1 MFARIQYN
9 VLMHTYQSLEGVYA
23 AALTPLHADF
33 SPALDEIPGFLVFL
47 AQRGCHGALLLG
59 TTGEGPSFSYAERLD
74 IFRAALSVRQEFPHF
89 CLLAGT
95 GTPSLEESASLTRF
109 AFDEGYDGVVCLPP
123 YYFRKVSDDGLFDW
137 FSYLL
142 RRSVPS
148 GGAFLGYHI
157 PPMTGVGFSIELLA
171 RLQDAFP
178 DRFAGIKDSSGSPE
192 MACQLGERFGKD
204 LLVLNGNDGLF
215 SLALENQA
223 GGCITAM
230 ANLYSPL
237 LRQVWEAFQARRPN
251 PQAQAMLGKLR
262 RVLESVPPFPPLLKA
277 LLPHLHAFNS
287 WQVRP
292 PLKPVP
298 EASVQQV
305 LADLHSIELEG

>member
-1 MFARIQYN
+1 
-9 VLMHTYQSLEGVYA
+9 MHTYQTLEGVYA

-33 SPALDEIPGFLVFL
+33 SPALDEIPGFLGFL
-47 AQRGCHGALLLG
+47 AKRGCHGALLLG
-59 TTGEGPSFSYAERLD
+59 TTGEGPSFSYAERQD
-74 IFRAALSVRQEFPHF
+74 IFRAALIVRQEFPHF
-89 CLLAGT
+89 HLLAGT
-95 GTPSLEESASLTRF
+95 GTPSLEETTSLTRL
-109 AFDEGYDGVVCLPP
+109 AFDLGFDGVVCLPP

-137 FSYLL
+137 FGTIL

-157 PPMTGVGFSIELLA
+157 PPMTGVGFSMDLLA

-178 DRFAGIKDSSGSPE
+178 DRFAGIKDSSADPE
-192 MACQLGERFGKD
+192 TARQLGDRFGRD

-237 LRQVWEAFQARRPN
+237 LRQVWEAFQAHQPN
-251 PQAQAMLGKLR
+251 PLAQSQLGKLR
-262 RVLESVPPFPPLLKA
+262 LALESVPPFPPLLKA
-277 LLPHLHAFNS
+277 LLPHRHPFNA

-292 PLKPVP
+292 PLLPVP
-298 EASVQQV
+298 EISVQQV
-305 LADLHSIELEG
+305 LVELDRIEEEF